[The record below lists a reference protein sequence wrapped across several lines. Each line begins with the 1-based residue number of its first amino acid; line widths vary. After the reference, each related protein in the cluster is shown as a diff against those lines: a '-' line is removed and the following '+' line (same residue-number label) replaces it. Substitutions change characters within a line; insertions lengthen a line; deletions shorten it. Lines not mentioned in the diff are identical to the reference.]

1 MGHSNTVLH
10 LVEKMPKILGRS
22 SSRMDSHIQAKMLS
36 SREQLANIS
45 TAMYSAAPS
54 STRD

>member
-10 LVEKMPKILGRS
+10 LVEKMPKILVRS

-36 SREQLANIS
+36 SRAQLANIS
-45 TAMYSAAPS
+45 TATYSAAPS